1 MSNTQQAES
10 VSTVPGA
17 YEVNGAA
24 VGTIRILDGAIST
37 IVKRT
42 VLGIEGVARL
52 SGSSLIDD
60 FADLV
65 RSKRMQDRSIQIEHK
80 DDSIA
85 ITVAVNPYFGYKF
98 PALIAE
104 IQKKVSKAVL
114 DMTGIKVASV
124 SVVTVNQLDVIYS
137 DCTATLVFDTATGQ
151 VETLTQIMHATIQAD
166 ARAAIIS
173 VKGTGLLINTMK
185 IYNVKY
191 K

>member
-1 MSNTQQAES
+1 MSNTQQNES
-10 VSTVPGA
+10 VSSVPGA

-65 RSKRMQDRSIQIEHK
+65 RSKRMQDRSIQIEHR
-80 DDSIA
+80 DQSIA
-85 ITVAVNPYFGYKF
+85 VTVAVNPYFGYKF

-104 IQKKVSKAVL
+104 IQRKVADAVF
-114 DMTGIKVASV
+114 DMTGIKVV
-124 SVVTVNQLDVIYS
+124 SVNVDIKGIEERPAETE
-137 DCTATLVFDTATGQ
+137 AGQ
-151 VETLTQIMHATIQAD
+151 DSGKETE
-166 ARAAIIS
+166 
-173 VKGTGLLINTMK
+173 
-185 IYNVKY
+185 
-191 K
+191 

>member
-17 YEVNGAA
+17 CEVNGAA

-65 RSKRMQDRSIQIEHK
+65 RSKRMQDRSIQIDHK
-80 DDSIA
+80 DQAVSIS
-85 ITVAVNPYFGYKF
+85 IAVNPYFGYKF
-98 PALIAE
+98 PVLIE
-104 IQKKVSKAVL
+104 QIQRKVADAVL
-114 DMTGIKVASV
+114 EMTGIKVSSV
-124 SVVTVNQLDVIYS
+124 SVDIKGIEEPPEDDESEQS
-137 DCTATLVFDTATGQ
+137 ATK
-151 VETLTQIMHATIQAD
+151 D
-166 ARAAIIS
+166 AE
-173 VKGTGLLINTMK
+173 
-185 IYNVKY
+185 
-191 K
+191 

>member
-24 VGTIRILDGAIST
+24 VGTIRILDGTIST

-52 SGSSLIDD
+52 SGSSLI
-60 FADLV
+60 ADLV

-80 DDSIA
+80 DQTIA
-85 ITVAVNPYFGYKF
+85 VTVAVNPYFGYKF

-104 IQKKVSKAVL
+104 IQKKVSGAVL

-124 SVVTVNQLDVIYS
+124 NVDIRGIEEPPADNASGD
-137 DCTATLVFDTATGQ
+137 DAK
-151 VETLTQIMHATIQAD
+151 ETE
-166 ARAAIIS
+166 
-173 VKGTGLLINTMK
+173 
-185 IYNVKY
+185 
-191 K
+191 

>member
-42 VLGIEGVARL
+42 VLGIEGIARL

-104 IQKKVSKAVL
+104 IQKSVSKAVL
-114 DMTGIKVASV
+114 DMAGIKVASV
-124 SVVTVNQLDVIYS
+124 SVDIKGIEERP
-137 DCTATLVFDTATGQ
+137 A
-151 VETLTQIMHATIQAD
+151 ETEPAD
-166 ARAAIIS
+166 AG
-173 VKGTGLLINTMK
+173 KETE
-185 IYNVKY
+185 
-191 K
+191 

>member
-1 MSNTQQAES
+1 MSNTQQTHTASES

-17 YEVNGAA
+17 YEFNGAA

-42 VLGIEGVARL
+42 VLAIEGVARL

-80 DDSIA
+80 DQTVA
-85 ITVAVNPYFGYKF
+85 ITVAVNPYYGYKF

-104 IQKKVSKAVL
+104 IQQRVADAVF
-114 DMTGIKVASV
+114 DMTGITVSSV
-124 SVVTVNQLDVIYS
+124 NVDIKGIEEPPADKES
-137 DCTATLVFDTATGQ
+137 DR
-151 VETLTQIMHATIQAD
+151 ETE
-166 ARAAIIS
+166 
-173 VKGTGLLINTMK
+173 
-185 IYNVKY
+185 
-191 K
+191 

>member
-1 MSNTQQAES
+1 MSNTQQAAES

-80 DDSIA
+80 DDSIE

-124 SVVTVNQLDVIYS
+124 SVDIKGIEERPAETEP
-137 DCTATLVFDTATGQ
+137 ADTGK
-151 VETLTQIMHATIQAD
+151 ETE
-166 ARAAIIS
+166 
-173 VKGTGLLINTMK
+173 
-185 IYNVKY
+185 
-191 K
+191 

>member
-1 MSNTQQAES
+1 MSNTQQNES

-80 DDSIA
+80 DQTIA
-85 ITVAVNPYFGYKF
+85 VTVAINPYFGYKF

-104 IQKKVSKAVL
+104 IQRKVSKAVF

-124 SVVTVNQLDVIYS
+124 SVDIRGIEERPAENEAEDSGNKT
-137 DCTATLVFDTATGQ
+137 
-151 VETLTQIMHATIQAD
+151 E
-166 ARAAIIS
+166 
-173 VKGTGLLINTMK
+173 
-185 IYNVKY
+185 
-191 K
+191 

>member
-17 YEVNGAA
+17 YEVKGAA

-52 SGSSLIDD
+52 SGSSLIED

-80 DDSIA
+80 DDAIA

-104 IQKKVSKAVL
+104 IQKKVSDAVF

-124 SVVTVNQLDVIYS
+124 SVDIKGIEERPAENE
-137 DCTATLVFDTATGQ
+137 A
-151 VETLTQIMHATIQAD
+151 AD
-166 ARAAIIS
+166 AD
-173 VKGTGLLINTMK
+173 TGKETE
-185 IYNVKY
+185 
-191 K
+191 

>member
-17 YEVNGAA
+17 YEVKGVA

-80 DDSIA
+80 DESIA
-85 ITVAVNPYFGYKF
+85 ITVAINPYFGYKF

-124 SVVTVNQLDVIYS
+124 SVDIKGIEERPAEKEAG
-137 DCTATLVFDTATGQ
+137 DADTGK
-151 VETLTQIMHATIQAD
+151 ETE
-166 ARAAIIS
+166 
-173 VKGTGLLINTMK
+173 
-185 IYNVKY
+185 
-191 K
+191 

>member
-1 MSNTQQAES
+1 MSNTQQTHAASES

-17 YEVNGAA
+17 YEVKGVA

-65 RSKRMQDRSIQIEHK
+65 RSKRMQDRSIQIEHQ
-80 DDSIA
+80 DQAIA
-85 ITVAVNPYFGYKF
+85 ITVAINPYYGYKF

-104 IQKKVSKAVL
+104 IQQKVAAAVF
-114 DMTGIKVASV
+114 DMTGITVSSV
-124 SVVTVNQLDVIYS
+124 SVDIKGIEEPPADQES
-137 DCTATLVFDTATGQ
+137 DK
-151 VETLTQIMHATIQAD
+151 ETE
-166 ARAAIIS
+166 
-173 VKGTGLLINTMK
+173 
-185 IYNVKY
+185 
-191 K
+191 

>member
-17 YEVNGAA
+17 YEVKGVA

-124 SVVTVNQLDVIYS
+124 SVDIKGIEERP
-137 DCTATLVFDTATGQ
+137 A
-151 VETLTQIMHATIQAD
+151 EPEPAD
-166 ARAAIIS
+166 AD
-173 VKGTGLLINTMK
+173 TGKETE
-185 IYNVKY
+185 
-191 K
+191 

>member
-52 SGSSLIDD
+52 SGSSIIDD

-80 DDSIA
+80 DQAIA
-85 ITVAVNPYFGYKF
+85 VTVAVNPYFGYKF

-104 IQKKVSKAVL
+104 IQRKVSAAVL
-114 DMTGIKVASV
+114 EMTGIKVASV
-124 SVVTVNQLDVIYS
+124 SVDIKGIEERPAENESVG
-137 DCTATLVFDTATGQ
+137 ADTGK
-151 VETLTQIMHATIQAD
+151 ETE
-166 ARAAIIS
+166 
-173 VKGTGLLINTMK
+173 
-185 IYNVKY
+185 
-191 K
+191 

>member
-17 YEVNGAA
+17 YEVKGAA

-124 SVVTVNQLDVIYS
+124 SVDIKGIEERPAEKEA
-137 DCTATLVFDTATGQ
+137 DDADTRK
-151 VETLTQIMHATIQAD
+151 ETE
-166 ARAAIIS
+166 
-173 VKGTGLLINTMK
+173 
-185 IYNVKY
+185 
-191 K
+191 

>member
-42 VLGIEGVARL
+42 VLGIEGIARL

-114 DMTGIKVASV
+114 GMTGIKVASV
-124 SVVTVNQLDVIYS
+124 SVDIKGIEERPAENED
-137 DCTATLVFDTATGQ
+137 
-151 VETLTQIMHATIQAD
+151 AD
-166 ARAAIIS
+166 AD
-173 VKGTGLLINTMK
+173 TGKETE
-185 IYNVKY
+185 
-191 K
+191 

>member
-1 MSNTQQAES
+1 MSNTQQNES
-10 VSTVPGA
+10 VSSVPGA

-65 RSKRMQDRSIQIEHK
+65 RSKRMQDRSIQIEHR
-80 DDSIA
+80 DQSIA
-85 ITVAVNPYFGYKF
+85 VTVAINPYFGYKF

-104 IQKKVSKAVL
+104 IQRKVADAVF
-114 DMTGIKVASV
+114 DMTGIKVV
-124 SVVTVNQLDVIYS
+124 SVNVDIKGIEERPAETE
-137 DCTATLVFDTATGQ
+137 AGQ
-151 VETLTQIMHATIQAD
+151 DSGKETE
-166 ARAAIIS
+166 
-173 VKGTGLLINTMK
+173 
-185 IYNVKY
+185 
-191 K
+191 

>member
-65 RSKRMQDRSIQIEHK
+65 RSKRMQDRSIQIEHR

-104 IQKKVSKAVL
+104 IQKKVSGAVL

-124 SVVTVNQLDVIYS
+124 SVDIRGIEERPTENE
-137 DCTATLVFDTATGQ
+137 A
-151 VETLTQIMHATIQAD
+151 AD
-166 ARAAIIS
+166 AD
-173 VKGTGLLINTMK
+173 TGKETE
-185 IYNVKY
+185 
-191 K
+191 

>member
-80 DDSIA
+80 DDSVA

-104 IQKKVSKAVL
+104 IQKKVSNAVF

-124 SVVTVNQLDVIYS
+124 SVDIKGIEERPAENEAS
-137 DCTATLVFDTATGQ
+137 DADTGK
-151 VETLTQIMHATIQAD
+151 ETE
-166 ARAAIIS
+166 
-173 VKGTGLLINTMK
+173 
-185 IYNVKY
+185 
-191 K
+191 

>member
-17 YEVNGAA
+17 YEVKGAA

-80 DDSIA
+80 DESIA

-124 SVVTVNQLDVIYS
+124 SVDIKGIEERP
-137 DCTATLVFDTATGQ
+137 A
-151 VETLTQIMHATIQAD
+151 EPEPAD
-166 ARAAIIS
+166 AD
-173 VKGTGLLINTMK
+173 TGKETE
-185 IYNVKY
+185 
-191 K
+191 

>member
-17 YEVNGAA
+17 YEVKGAA

-98 PALIAE
+98 PSLIAE

-124 SVVTVNQLDVIYS
+124 SVDIKGIEERPAEKEA
-137 DCTATLVFDTATGQ
+137 DDADTGK
-151 VETLTQIMHATIQAD
+151 ETE
-166 ARAAIIS
+166 
-173 VKGTGLLINTMK
+173 
-185 IYNVKY
+185 
-191 K
+191 

>member
-1 MSNTQQAES
+1 MSNTQQARPAADP

-52 SGSSLIDD
+52 SGSSLIDE

-65 RSKRMQDRSIQIEHK
+65 GSKRMQDRSIQIEHK
-80 DDSIA
+80 DQSIA
-85 ITVAVNPYFGYKF
+85 VTVAVNPYFGYKF

-104 IQKKVSKAVL
+104 IQRKVSDAVF
-114 DMTGIKVASV
+114 DMTGIKVV
-124 SVVTVNQLDVIYS
+124 SVNVDIKGIEELPEEDESEQN
-137 DCTATLVFDTATGQ
+137 ATK
-151 VETLTQIMHATIQAD
+151 D
-166 ARAAIIS
+166 AE
-173 VKGTGLLINTMK
+173 
-185 IYNVKY
+185 
-191 K
+191 

>member
-65 RSKRMQDRSIQIEHK
+65 RSKRMQERSIQIEHDG
-80 DDSIA
+80 DDVTVS
-85 ITVAVNPYFGYKF
+85 VAVNPYFGYKF
-98 PALIAE
+98 PALIDEIKTKVTQAVSDMAGLQVSSVRVDIRGIEELPAE
-104 IQKKVSKAVL
+104 EPAE
-114 DMTGIKVASV
+114 
-124 SVVTVNQLDVIYS
+124 
-137 DCTATLVFDTATGQ
+137 
-151 VETLTQIMHATIQAD
+151 ETTQDQE
-166 ARAAIIS
+166 
-173 VKGTGLLINTMK
+173 
-185 IYNVKY
+185 
-191 K
+191 